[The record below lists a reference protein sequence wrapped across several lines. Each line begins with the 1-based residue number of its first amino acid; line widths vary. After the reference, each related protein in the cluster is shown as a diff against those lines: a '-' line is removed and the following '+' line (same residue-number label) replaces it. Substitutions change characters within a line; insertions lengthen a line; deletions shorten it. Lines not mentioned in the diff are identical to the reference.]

1 MYSVSLAAYIGADT
15 SPWRRLVATTLAEI
29 LPAAAA
35 RHGDRTALVIDKRQL
50 SFRELD
56 AQSNRVANGLV
67 ALGVKPGDRVGL
79 FGANN
84 CEWVIPTTAS
94 QRQGPC

>member
-1 MYSVSLAAYIGADT
+1 M
-15 SPWRRLVATTLAEI
+15 ATTLAEI

-35 RHGDRTALVIDKRQL
+35 RHSERTALVIDKRQL

-79 FGANN
+79 FGSNS
-84 CEWVIPTTAS
+84 CEWVVS
-94 QRQGPC
+94 Y

>member
-1 MYSVSLAAYIGADT
+1 M
-15 SPWRRLVATTLAEI
+15 ATTLAEI

-35 RHGDRTALVIDKRQL
+35 RHAERTALVIDKRQL

-67 ALGVKPGDRVGL
+67 AMGVKPGDRVGL
-79 FGANN
+79 FDSNS
-84 CEWVIPTTAS
+84 CEWVVSYYGIAKT
-94 QRQGPC
+94 GPC